1 MNIQHA
7 EVKNIIEKDL
17 TNNDNILINP
27 LTNKR
32 VVGRYRIYNGNCM
45 VYVYEF
51 MRVQTFSYSYKIKKA
66 FLPTTKLHTLSFFY

>member
-32 VVGRYRIYNGNCM
+32 VVGRYRIYNGNCIW
-45 VYVYEF
+45 F
-51 MRVQTFSYSYKIKKA
+51 MFMS
-66 FLPTTKLHTLSFFY
+66 L